1 MRISD
6 WSSDVCSSDLKTFI
20 SNGQSADVVV
30 VVAKTD
36 PSARASGVSLILVE
50 GDRPGF
56 ERGRNLDKLG
66 MKGNDTSEL
75 FFNDVRVPAS
85 NLLGAEGKGFYVL
98 MRELAW
104 ERMIIAI
111 RAVAISEEAIEA
123 TAGCASGRHAF
134 GKPILDMPYNRITL
148 ADTKAQMQIQR
159 GL

>member
-1 MRISD
+1 MAAGDAIAA
-6 WSSDVCSSDLKTFI
+6 VAMTEPGGGSDLQAIRTRAIRDGDDYIINGAKTFI

-85 NLLGAEGKGFYVL
+85 YLLGAAGKGFYVL

-104 ERMIIAI
+104 EGMILAI
-111 RAVAISEEAIEA
+111 RAVAISAEAA
-123 TAGCASGRHAF
+123 RKSVG
-134 GKPILDMPYNRITL
+134 
-148 ADTKAQMQIQR
+148 
-159 GL
+159 

>member
-85 NLLGAEGKGFYVL
+85 NLLGAERSAERRVGKECVSTC
-98 MRELAW
+98 RSRW
-104 ERMIIAI
+104 
-111 RAVAISEEAIEA
+111 
-123 TAGCASGRHAF
+123 
-134 GKPILDMPYNRITL
+134 
-148 ADTKAQMQIQR
+148 
-159 GL
+159 

>member
-1 MRISD
+1 MAAGDAIAA
-6 WSSDVCSSDLKTFI
+6 VAMTEPGGGSDLQAIRTSAIRDGDDYIINGAKTFI

-66 MKGNDTSEL
+66 MKGNDPSEL

-85 NLLGAEGKGFYVL
+85 NLHGA
-98 MRELAW
+98 R
-104 ERMIIAI
+104 
-111 RAVAISEEAIEA
+111 SEER
-123 TAGCASGRHAF
+123 SV
-134 GKPILDMPYNRITL
+134 GKE
-148 ADTKAQMQIQR
+148 
-159 GL
+159 

>member
-1 MRISD
+1 MAAGDAIAA
-6 WSSDVCSSDLKTFI
+6 VAMTEPGGGSDLQAIRTSAIRDGDDYIINGAKTFI

-66 MKGNDTSEL
+66 MKGNDTSEIL
-75 FFNDVRVPAS
+75 FNDVRVPAS
-85 NLLGAEGKGFYVL
+85 NLLGAEGKGLYVL

-104 ERMIIAI
+104 VRMLHSL
-111 RAVAISEEAIEA
+111 RAVENRDEAYDV
-123 TAGCASGRHAF
+123 
-134 GKPILDMPYNRITL
+134 LDRS
-148 ADTKAQMQIQR
+148 AQD
-159 GL
+159 GTSS